1 MFTQKDIQLTEKQDF
16 MLYLIPTYDCNFR
29 CSYCFVPKDAWYKIN
44 LTTLEDIVSF
54 LNTFINSNKI
64 QIWILWW
71 EPFLYKDLLLQT
83 IQYLHDNVK
92 HSNFS
97 FYITTNWVLV
107 DEKILQWMQT
117 TGAKIEVAFSLDWNF
132 ETMNKNRIHAENSFI
147 SKKIF
152 QNFLLAKK
160 YLWRSWVS
168 ITMTIS
174 LETVRFFDS
183 NLLYLFEL
191 NPYLL
196 RFRLAAWQKWDTE
209 SMNLYLNSFKKLYI
223 HYVYTLYVLW
233 NLESIPMVE
242 QFEYMIDIK
251 KDNIWAC
258 SKWVNLTITPDGFF
272 VPCYNFLTKEKQD
285 LVKFPYDIHTLVRD
299 KNLQNDFLE
308 WRIQYYNFNNWYKDE
323 SWKPLIGRYNFST
336 CISWDFQ
343 NHEKEEVLNVW
354 KYKEQR
360 EKMIGAEVFKFY
372 FNQDINLYKRSLIY
386 NK

>member
-1 MFTQKDIQLTEKQDF
+1 

-132 ETMNKNRIHAENSFI
+132 ETMNTNRIHAENSFI

-174 LETVRFFDS
+174 LETVRFFNS

-233 NLESIPMVE
+233 N
-242 QFEYMIDIK
+242 
-251 KDNIWAC
+251 
-258 SKWVNLTITPDGFF
+258 
-272 VPCYNFLTKEKQD
+272 
-285 LVKFPYDIHTLVRD
+285 
-299 KNLQNDFLE
+299 
-308 WRIQYYNFNNWYKDE
+308 
-323 SWKPLIGRYNFST
+323 
-336 CISWDFQ
+336 
-343 NHEKEEVLNVW
+343 
-354 KYKEQR
+354 
-360 EKMIGAEVFKFY
+360 
-372 FNQDINLYKRSLIY
+372 
-386 NK
+386 